1 MTHHTEITMDSSG
14 HVTHAR
20 SYHERDGHHGHHA
33 SGHHGHS
40 SHSSH
45 SHHSHPQTHKATHH
59 SSTSSSSSNKFAGSF
74 QLPVSSFTASSPH
87 KHNSRQM
94 LITVKSCDKG
104 GEIDKWYRTLKGTK
118 VRQIEVRKDRD
129 MATFRHEF
137 VLVYLSD
144 GNAYRFDRRPH
155 KAPATNIGNV
165 LAGCKAEDSM
175 TPVTASELKAL
186 QQTSDTVEQ
195 VHFRSDS
202 KPDIRNVIVFSAFL
216 HGNRDT
222 KKYEM
227 VGHNCYFFARS
238 VVNFVTSIKNKHL
251 QDVERTHCESIAES
265 TLKKMLKHDFYLQF
279 DASKKIVRNL

>member
-1 MTHHTEITMDSSG
+1 MNSSG

-20 SYHERDGHHGHHA
+20 SYHGSDGHH
-33 SGHHGHS
+33 GHHGHS

-45 SHHSHPQTHKATHH
+45 STHGHPHTHKATHQ
-59 SSTSSSSSNKFAGSF
+59 SPTSSSSSNKFAGSF

-87 KHNSRQM
+87 KTNPRQM
-94 LITVKSCDKG
+94 LITVKSCAKG
-104 GEIDKWYRTLKGTK
+104 GEIDKWYGTLRGTK

-137 VLVYLSD
+137 VLAYLSD

-155 KAPATNIGNV
+155 KAPATNIGNI

-175 TPVTASELKAL
+175 TPVTASELKQL
-186 QQTSDTVEQ
+186 HQTSDVVEQ

-202 KPDIRNVIVFSAFL
+202 KPDLRDVIYFSAFL
-216 HGNRDT
+216 HESRDT

-238 VVNFVTSIKNKHL
+238 VVNFVTSIRNKHSR
-251 QDVERTHCESIAES
+251 DVERTHCESIAES

-279 DASKKIVRNL
+279 DPSKKIVRNL